1 MILKVYIQ
9 FLIIIK
15 LHLTYNALNLNMPL
29 DKFNIATLT
38 YFKLPKLSSFWFWP
52 IFLSQDLILANLA
65 SEKCTCTNL
74 EISRFGSLYHF
85 SENYLPLISFSS
97 TIGCSIFCL
106 YKSLFCLKGTIFLT
120 LFGTNWDLQMFKM
133 VNDIT
138 KNSINLIVQWCLSD

>member
-1 MILKVYIQ
+1 M
-9 FLIIIK
+9 IIK
-15 LHLTYNALNLNMPL
+15 LHLKYSALNLNIPF
-29 DKFNIATLT
+29 DKFKIATLM
-38 YFKLPKLSSFWFWP
+38 YRIHASKIVF
-52 IFLSQDLILANLA
+52 ILILANFYMPKL
-65 SEKCTCTNL
+65 NFL
-74 EISRFGSLYHF
+74 NIWLLRNVQRVGIFRFISLYLF
-85 SENYLPLISFSS
+85 SRNYLPLISLSS